1 MLRALHYTLSHQAL
15 FHLVS
20 HSNRVTG
27 AGVIGGSPYGC
38 QLLPD
43 SGDTCSGWMS
53 TGHEENTSIPWPLY
67 LKTCNAYLTER
78 AAGQL
83 VDPLASLQGRPV
95 YLLSGLGDT
104 TVYQQVMRAVAQ
116 QFTAIG
122 TNVKTEFTLDLNHA
136 WAVDNQTCS
145 NTGAAL
151 PGNQCCGFKGT
162 AKCPLPPHEAPVRPG
177 GCCGGCGNLPG
188 WAPPVNNCGYDMSGE
203 MFKWLEAPRIIAARG
218 VEIPSNLFTINQTGY
233 IPHGWLPSTAFLDT
247 VGFIYAPKKCRGGG
261 GGGGGNGGGGGSSE
275 SGNAGGSASAGS
287 NAMLSVGPALG
298 PNSVTANGCSLHI
311 HYHPCGGGYRDLST
325 NYMLGTGLAAYA
337 ETNDIVIF
345 HPQTAGCDGSCWAS
359 RV

>member
-1 MLRALHYTLSHQAL
+1 MAAIMPLLVLSSPCFATGDQFTNFSVSGFSAGGSMAL

-20 HSNRVTG
+20 HSKRVTG

-116 QFTAIG
+116 QFAAIG
-122 TNVKTEFTLDLNHA
+122 TKVKTEFTLDLNHA

-218 VEIPSNLFTINQTGY
+218 VEIPSNLFTINQTG
-233 IPHGWLPSTAFLDT
+233 
-247 VGFIYAPKKCRGGG
+247 
-261 GGGGGNGGGGGSSE
+261 
-275 SGNAGGSASAGS
+275 
-287 NAMLSVGPALG
+287 
-298 PNSVTANGCSLHI
+298 
-311 HYHPCGGGYRDLST
+311 
-325 NYMLGTGLAAYA
+325 LAAYA

-359 RV
+359 SV